1 MRSSTNSLLVSL
13 NLCRSTISELR
24 LSERRLAAAAGL
36 GSSSSSASS
45 SSSSSLLFR
54 SRAAW
59 WRCERPRDAC
69 RRAEEPNEAP
79 GGTSV
84 KLPPAKEQADEEEQ
98 QRDEPEELLE
108 ELEPLWAGKSPLSFE
123 YLSRLFLKSL
133 FEFTNTKSL
142 LGSKTR
148 VAFMMFGWL

>member
-13 NLCRSTISELR
+13 NLCRSTISE
-24 LSERRLAAAAGL
+24 RRLAAAAGL
-36 GSSSSSASS
+36 GSSSSSA
-45 SSSSSLLFR
+45 SSSSLLFR

-84 KLPPAKEQADEEEQ
+84 KLLPPAKEQADDEEQ